1 MEKEELKEEELK
13 ESQEESVKEVEENL
27 EDKVRELEE
36 KVKKLEQ
43 VARASNSR
51 AVELQREVEY
61 LKERYRRD
69 LEEQKKYGYER
80 FALDV
85 LEVLD
90 NFERALEMG
99 KLSSD
104 ASSIIQGVEM
114 IYKELKR
121 ILEKH
126 HIHEIEV
133 EGKEFDPYTAEA
145 VETQPTSEAP
155 PNTVIKV
162 IRKGYR
168 LHEKVIRPAR
178 VVVSVS
184 EEEIT

>member
-1 MEKEELKEEELK
+1 MEKEELKESEEESK
-13 ESQEESVKEVEENL
+13 EQEEEVL
-27 EDKVRELEE
+27 EDRLRELEE

-43 VARASNSR
+43 VARLSNSR
-51 AVELQREVEY
+51 AVELQREIDY

-69 LEEQKKYGYER
+69 LEEQKKYGYEKL
-80 FALDV
+80 ALDV
-85 LEVLD
+85 LEILD

-99 KLSSD
+99 R
-104 ASSIIQGVEM
+104 ASEDKDSILQGVEM
-114 IYKELKR
+114 IYRELKR

-126 HIHEIEV
+126 HIYEIEV

-145 VETQPTSEAP
+145 VETQPSSDHP
-155 PNTVIKV
+155 SNTVIRV

>member
-1 MEKEELKEEELK
+1 MEKEELKESKEEKEETVEEKEALEERLK
-13 ESQEESVKEVEENL
+13 EL
-27 EDKVRELEE
+27 EQ

-61 LKERYRRD
+61 LKDRYRRD
-69 LEEQKKYGYER
+69 LEEQKKYGYEN
-80 FALDV
+80 FAIDI

-90 NFERALEMG
+90 NFERALEIG
-99 KLSSD
+99 KASSD
-104 ASSIIQGVEM
+104 TGSILQGVEM

-145 VETQPTSEAP
+145 VETQPSSEVP
-155 PNTVIKV
+155 PNTVLSV

>member
-1 MEKEELKEEELK
+1 MEKEELKESEEESK
-13 ESQEESVKEVEENL
+13 EQEEEVL
-27 EDKVRELEE
+27 EDRLKELEE

-43 VARASNSR
+43 VAKVSNSR
-51 AVELQREVEY
+51 AVELQREIDY

-69 LEEQKKYGYER
+69 LEEQKKYGYEKL
-80 FALDV
+80 ALDV
-85 LEVLD
+85 LEILD

-99 KLSSD
+99 R
-104 ASSIIQGVEM
+104 ASEDKDSILQGVEM
-114 IYKELKR
+114 IYRELKR

-126 HIHEIEV
+126 HIYEIEV

-145 VETQPTSEAP
+145 VETQPSSDYP
-155 PNTVIKV
+155 PNTVIRV

>member
-1 MEKEELKEEELK
+1 MGKEELKEEELK
-13 ESQEESVKEVEENL
+13 ESSKDDSEQEENL
-27 EDKVRELEE
+27 KEKVKELEE

-43 VARASNSR
+43 IARASNSR
-51 AVELQREVEY
+51 AVELQREIDY

-69 LEEQKKYGYER
+69 LEEQRKYGYER
-80 FALDV
+80 FALDI
-85 LEVLD
+85 LEILD

-99 KLSSD
+99 KLSSE

-114 IYKELKR
+114 IYRELKR

-126 HIHEIEV
+126 HIQEIEV
-133 EGKEFDPYTAEA
+133 EGKEFDPYMAEA
-145 VETQPTSEAP
+145 VETQPSSEVP
-155 PNTVIKV
+155 PNTVVRV
-162 IRKGYR
+162 IRKGYK